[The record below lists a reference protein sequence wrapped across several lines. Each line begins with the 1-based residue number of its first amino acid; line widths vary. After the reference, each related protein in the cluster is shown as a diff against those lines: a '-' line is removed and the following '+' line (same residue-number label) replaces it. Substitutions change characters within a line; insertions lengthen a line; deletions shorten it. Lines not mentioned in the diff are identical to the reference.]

1 MRQITAKQT
10 ISAIVAMPIV
20 LLANTNQA
28 VAAADT
34 VQPIDPTNKVKVYDL
49 SDRLQLDLDIP
60 GSTKITIE
68 ESEDWD
74 EPDFSAN
81 LDMEINKFMTANFQA
96 VIEEPPAVVYLS
108 AARGQSTRECR
119 ISGICE

>member
-1 MRQITAKQT
+1 MRQITVKQT
-10 ISAIVAMPIV
+10 ISAMVALPIA
-20 LLANTNQA
+20 LIAANTNQA
-28 VAAADT
+28 FAADT
-34 VQPIDPTNKVKVYDL
+34 VQPIASTNKVKVYDL
-49 SDRLQLDLDIP
+49 SEQLNLAIP
-60 GSTKITIE
+60 NSTTIAIE

-81 LDMEINKFMTANFQA
+81 LDMEINKFMTSNFQA
-96 VIEEPPAVVYLS
+96 VIEEPAAVVYLS

>member
-1 MRQITAKQT
+1 MRQSTAKQT
-10 ISAIVAMPIV
+10 ISAMVALPIA
-20 LLANTNQA
+20 LMAANTNQA
-28 VAAADT
+28 FAADT
-34 VQPIDPTNKVKVYDL
+34 IQPIDPTNKVKVYDL
-49 SDRLQLDLDIP
+49 SEQLQLDIP
-60 GSTKITIE
+60 SPTKIAIE

-96 VIEEPPAVVYLS
+96 VIEQPPAVVYLS

>member
-1 MRQITAKQT
+1 MRKITAKQT
-10 ISAIVAMPIV
+10 ISAMVALPIA
-20 LLANTNQA
+20 LIAANTNQA
-28 VAAADT
+28 FADDT
-34 VQPIDPTNKVKVYDL
+34 IQQIDSTNKVKVYDL
-49 SDRLQLDLDIP
+49 SEQLNLAIP
-60 GSTKITIE
+60 SSTTIAIE

-96 VIEEPPAVVYLS
+96 VIEQPTAVVYLS

>member
-1 MRQITAKQT
+1 MRQSTAKQT
-10 ISAIVAMPIV
+10 ISAMVALPIA
-20 LLANTNQA
+20 LMAANTNQA
-28 VAAADT
+28 FAADT
-34 VQPIDPTNKVKVYDL
+34 IQPIDHTNKVKVYDL
-49 SDRLQLDLDIP
+49 SEQLQLDIP
-60 GSTKITIE
+60 SSTKIAIE

-81 LDMEINKFMTANFQA
+81 LDMEIDKFMTANFQA
-96 VIEEPPAVVYLS
+96 VIEQPPAVVYLS

>member
-10 ISAIVAMPIV
+10 ISAIVALPIV

-28 VAAADT
+28 VAAADI

-49 SDRLQLDLDIP
+49 SEQLNLDIP
-60 GSTKITIE
+60 SSTKITIE

>member
-1 MRQITAKQT
+1 MRQNTAKQT
-10 ISAIVAMPIV
+10 ISAMVALPIA
-20 LLANTNQA
+20 LMAANTNQA
-28 VAAADT
+28 FAADT
-34 VQPIDPTNKVKVYDL
+34 IQPIDHTNKVKVYDL
-49 SDRLQLDLDIP
+49 SEQLQLDIP
-60 GSTKITIE
+60 SSTKIAIE

-81 LDMEINKFMTANFQA
+81 LDIEINKFMTANFQA

>member
-10 ISAIVAMPIV
+10 ISAMVALPIA
-20 LLANTNQA
+20 LMANTNQA
-28 VAAADT
+28 LAAADT
-34 VQPIDPTNKVKVYDL
+34 VQQIDPTNKVKVYDL
-49 SDRLQLDLDIP
+49 SEQLQLDIP
-60 GSTKITIE
+60 SSTKIAIE

>member
-1 MRQITAKQT
+1 MRKITAQQT
-10 ISAIVAMPIV
+10 ISAMVAMPIV
-20 LLANTNQA
+20 LIANTNQA
-28 VAAADT
+28 LATADT

-49 SDRLQLDLDIP
+49 GDELHVDIP
-60 GSTKITIE
+60 GSTTISIE

-81 LDMEINKFMTANFQA
+81 LDMEINKFMTANFQP

>member
-1 MRQITAKQT
+1 MRKITAKQT
-10 ISAIVAMPIV
+10 ISAMVALPIA
-20 LLANTNQA
+20 LIAANTNQA
-28 VAAADT
+28 FAADT
-34 VQPIDPTNKVKVYDL
+34 IQPIDSTNKVKVYDL
-49 SDRLQLDLDIP
+49 SEQLNLAIP
-60 GSTKITIE
+60 SSTKIAIE

>member
-1 MRQITAKQT
+1 MRKITAKQT
-10 ISAIVAMPIV
+10 ISAMVALPIA
-20 LLANTNQA
+20 LMATNTNQA
-28 VAAADT
+28 FAADK
-34 VQPIDPTNKVKVYDL
+34 VQPIDSTNKVKVYDL
-49 SDRLQLDLDIP
+49 SEQLNLDIP
-60 GSTKITIE
+60 SSTKIAIE

-81 LDMEINKFMTANFQA
+81 LDMEIDKFMTANFQP
-96 VIEEPPAVVYLS
+96 VIEQPTAVVYLS

>member
-1 MRQITAKQT
+1 MRKITAQQT
-10 ISAIVAMPIV
+10 ISAMVAMPIV
-20 LLANTNQA
+20 LMANTNQA
-28 VAAADT
+28 FAAET
-34 VQPIDPTNKVKVYDL
+34 VQQIDPTNQVKVYDL
-49 SDRLQLDLDIP
+49 SEQLNLDIP
-60 GSTKITIE
+60 SSTTIAIE

-96 VIEEPPAVVYLS
+96 VIEQPPAVVYLS

>member
-1 MRQITAKQT
+1 MRQSTAKQT
-10 ISAIVAMPIV
+10 ISVMVALPIA
-20 LLANTNQA
+20 LIAANTNQA
-28 VAAADT
+28 FAADI

-49 SDRLQLDLDIP
+49 SEQLQLDIP
-60 GSTKITIE
+60 SPTKIAIE

-96 VIEEPPAVVYLS
+96 VIEQPPAVVYLS

>member
-10 ISAIVAMPIV
+10 ISAIVALPIV
-20 LLANTNQA
+20 LMANTNQA
-28 VAAADT
+28 LAAADT
-34 VQPIDPTNKVKVYDL
+34 VQQIDPTNKVKVYDL
-49 SDRLQLDLDIP
+49 SEQLQLDIP
-60 GSTKITIE
+60 SSTKIAIE